1 MGADYGGTEIRKAI
15 EHVVASHTTHMPT
28 AIFLLTD
35 GEVCTH
41 SLRCATALINVHP
54 RPMMLMRL
62 VGLFGLLS
70 RMPRR
75 RIHYEFLPLESAA
88 PYRPLFVRV

>member
-15 EHVVASHTTHMPT
+15 EHVVASRTARMPT

-35 GEVCTH
+35 GEVRTH
-41 SLRCATALINVHP
+41 PFRCAKTLINVHP

-88 PYRPLFVRV
+88 LYQPPSVKV